1 MLTEEDFDQFNEA
14 FSVGHGACLNR
25 NGQIFRRHS
34 AVNRAIIM
42 MIIIIIIIIMT
53 RPNIYKLIISKRSSV
68 VAVG

>member
-1 MLTEEDFDQFNEA
+1 MLTEEEFDQFNEA

-25 NGQIFRRHS
+25 NGQIFRRYS

-42 MIIIIIIIIMT
+42 IIIIIMT